1 MLILQIQ
8 DKIRRENYRLPH
20 GLRTPFEE
28 ITLTARLIVIVI
40 VIVWQSKGS
49 HTLEMEYR

>member
-40 VIVWQSKGS
+40 VWQSKGS